1 VSNDVVSLTGEGNPY
16 VRFTSFNYGEF
27 PKISYH
33 LLRPERAAV
42 MADYYR
48 EHWNENAVFDP
59 LIAIHNAVMDL
70 AQATFDV
77 PPTMDRFAF
86 DSWMRVS
93 FGCAVGA
100 SALFAT
106 YEARSSQLRQT
117 PSQRLAGFIAANAVD
132 PFTGWEGVPLPSN
145 DLFRLI
151 DPVSGSAGVGSRLQD
166 QIKWLRNYSKVPP
179 DLSDIPW
186 IAKGNNFQSILTK
199 LQLQLYFRQDVIR
212 VLGYAFPKKT
222 YTRFQCILHDLT
234 IKTLSNQQK
243 TQ

>member
-1 VSNDVVSLTGEGNPY
+1 MSGDVIYLTDEGTPLIE
-16 VRFTSFNYGEF
+16 FNRVNFGEF
-27 PKISYH
+27 PSISYH
-33 LLRPERAAV
+33 TINERRAAV
-42 MADYYR
+42 MSDYYR

-70 AQATFDV
+70 AKQTFDV
-77 PPTMDRFAF
+77 PPVMDRIAF

-106 YEARSSQLRQT
+106 YEARSNQLRQT
-117 PSQRLAGFIAANAVD
+117 PAQRLAGFIAANAVD
-132 PFTGWEGVPLPSN
+132 PFTGWEGIPLRSN

-151 DPVSGSAGVGSRLQD
+151 DPVSGSVGVGSRLRD

-186 IAKGNNFQSILTK
+186 IANGNNFHNILTK
-199 LQLQLYFRQDVIR
+199 LQLRLYFRQDVIR
-212 VLGYAFPKKT
+212 ILGHSFPRQT

-234 IKTLSNQQK
+234 VKTLSNQQN
-243 TQ
+243 T

>member
-1 VSNDVVSLTGEGNPY
+1 MRDDIVSLTGDGTPVIE
-16 VRFTSFNYGEF
+16 FNHVNFGEF
-27 PKISYH
+27 PSISYH
-33 LLRPERAAV
+33 ALNERRVAV
-42 MADYYR
+42 MSDYYR

-70 AQATFDV
+70 AKQTFEV
-77 PPTMDRFAF
+77 PPMMDRIAF

-106 YEARSSQLRQT
+106 YEARSNQLRQN
-117 PSQRLAGFIAANAVD
+117 PAQRLAGFIAANAVD
-132 PFTGWEGVPLPSN
+132 PFTGWKGVPLPSN

-151 DPVSGSAGVGSRLQD
+151 DPISGSVGVGSRLRD

-186 IAKGNNFQSILTK
+186 IANENNFHNILTK
-199 LQLQLYFRQDVIR
+199 LQLRLYFRQDVLRIL
-212 VLGYAFPKKT
+212 VSAFPKKT
-222 YTRFQCILHDLT
+222 YTRFQCILHELT
-234 IKTLSNQQK
+234 LKTLF
-243 TQ
+243 